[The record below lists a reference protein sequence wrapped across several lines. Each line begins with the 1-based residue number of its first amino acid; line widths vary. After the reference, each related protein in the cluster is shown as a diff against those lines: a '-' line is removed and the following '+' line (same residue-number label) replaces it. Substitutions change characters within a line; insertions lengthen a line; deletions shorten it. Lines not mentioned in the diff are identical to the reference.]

1 MNGVGTYEVRTRL
14 LYSSRIGTVFLL
26 LIDASIWLQRPD
38 IVDFHN
44 RVQPIP
50 GAFIQDI
57 YDFVVI
63 GAGSAGAVMAAR
75 LSEICHWDVLLL
87 EAGTDETFLTEVPFL
102 YPTLQ
107 TSRVDWKFRTEPSE
121 EFCLAM
127 EGNRCRW
134 PRGRALG
141 GSSTINAM
149 LYVRGNRRDYD
160 GWRDLGNPGW
170 GYDDMLPYFLKL
182 EDMRDPNFS
191 NLSYHSTGGPITV
204 ERYRYHTALQGYL
217 LDGLKEMGLT
227 NRYGEVNGP
236 VQSGFA
242 VPHGSIRDGLRC
254 STAKGYLRPATARKN
269 LHISINTMVEKILID
284 PVDKRAYGV
293 QFEKD
298 NRRFY
303 VMVAK
308 EVILSAGALNSPQLL
323 MLSGVGPREQLERH
337 NIPVLQELPGVGRN
351 LQDHVATGAGGY
363 TIQAPL
369 GATPVA
375 YDFAQSVGVDTLR
388 RFLLEQQGP
397 LYGMPLCE
405 VMGFLNT
412 KYQDPSI
419 DWPDIEVFLASLSDL
434 TDGGRFGKRGT
445 SMSDQ
450 YYGEVYE
457 PQVYQNS
464 YMVIPMLSRPYSTG
478 WLELASRRPRDHIRI
493 YPNYFADPRDMQI
506 LIEGLKFAQDLAR
519 TAAMRRI
526 NATLL
531 DYSRSPCRRES
542 VPNEDEF
549 FSCLVRHYTQTIY
562 HPCGTAKM
570 GPVTDPL
577 AVVDRFLR
585 VHHVGGLRVV
595 DASIFPVIPTG
606 NTNVPTIA
614 TAEKAADIVKVAY
627 AADLTAH
634 ADELRQ
640 CSTIHYDYSAA
651 AMKENRVQKMPYDT

>member
-1 MNGVGTYEVRTRL
+1 MNAVRAYEVRTRL
-14 LYSSRIGTVFLL
+14 LYTSRIGTVFLL

-38 IVDFHN
+38 IVDFHH

-107 TSRVDWKFRTEPSE
+107 TSRVDWKFRTEPSG

-127 EGNRCRW
+127 EEGRCIW
-134 PRGRALG
+134 PRGKALG
-141 GSSTINAM
+141 GSSAINAM

-160 GWRDLGNPGW
+160 GWRDKGNPGW
-170 GYDDMLPYFLKL
+170 SYEDMLPYFLKL
-182 EDMRDPNFS
+182 EDMRDPEYS

-204 ERYRYHTALQGYL
+204 ERFGYHTPLREYMM
-217 LDGLKEMGLT
+217 DGLREMGLT

-254 STAKGYLRPATARKN
+254 STAKGYLRPASSRKN

-284 PVDKRAYGV
+284 PDDKRAYGV

-303 VMVAK
+303 VMVSK
-308 EVILSAGALNSPQLL
+308 EVILSAGALNSPHLL
-323 MLSGVGPREQLERH
+323 MLSGVGPRKQLEQH
-337 NIPVLQELPGVGRN
+337 DISVVHELPGVGQN

-363 TIQAPL
+363 TIQPPP
-369 GATPVA
+369 GAGPVA
-375 YDFAQSVGVDTLR
+375 YDFAQSLGVDNLR
-388 RFLLEQQGP
+388 RFLLEQNGP

-405 VMGFLNT
+405 VIGFLNT
-412 KYQDPSI
+412 KYQDTAM
-419 DWPDIEVFLASLSDL
+419 DWPDIEVFIASLSDL
-434 TDGGRFGKRGT
+434 TDGGRFGKRSSGI
-445 SMSDQ
+445 SDQ
-450 YYGEVYE
+450 YYSAVYE
-457 PQVYQNS
+457 EQLYQNS

-478 WLELASRRPRDHIRI
+478 WLELASKRPRDHIRI
-493 YPNYFADPRDMQI
+493 YPNYFHDPRDMQI
-506 LIEGLKFAQDLAR
+506 LIEGLRFAQALAN

-531 DYSRSPCRRES
+531 DYSRSPCRRDTFLDE
-542 VPNEDEF
+542 NEF
-549 FSCLVRHYTQTIY
+549 YSCLVRQYTQTIY

-570 GPVTDPL
+570 GPATDPM

-585 VHHVGGLRVV
+585 VHHIGGLRVV

-614 TAEKAADIVKVAY
+614 TAEKAADIVRAAY
-627 AADLTAH
+627 ADDLREH
-634 ADELRQ
+634 SDELRR
-640 CSTIHYDYSAA
+640 CSTVHYDYSAA
-651 AMKENRVQKMPYDT
+651 AMKGNYVP